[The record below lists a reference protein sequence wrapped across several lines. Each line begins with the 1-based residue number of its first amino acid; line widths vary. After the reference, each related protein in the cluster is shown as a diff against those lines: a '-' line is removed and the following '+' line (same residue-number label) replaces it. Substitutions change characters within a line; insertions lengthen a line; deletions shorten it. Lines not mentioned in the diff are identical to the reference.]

1 MVALILLGF
10 ASMPFVETKQSRT
23 LPLVIPNIHFLGL
36 SLSLAS
42 HIFVK
47 VSAKSE
53 M

>member
-1 MVALILLGF
+1 VIALILLGF
-10 ASMPFVETKQSRT
+10 ASMPFVETNHSRT
-23 LPLVIPNIHFLGL
+23 LHHVILNMHFSGL

-42 HIFVK
+42 HIFME